1 MVVIEEIDTPSPQ
14 QLKEEGNYEFK
25 KGNYTEALSLYDRA
39 LSNLSSYT
47 EDDMRAN
54 LLFNKASCFFHL
66 KRYEEA
72 VKFSTEAITVNPNYF
87 KAYNRR
93 AMSYERLERFE
104 DALSD
109 LDRICELCPSERTAI
124 ESVRMRILAAS
135 ETKLDKDKAE
145 VMDGLKK
152 IGNSILGSFGMS
164 LDNFKMEKD
173 PSTGSYSVKMVNPS

>member
-1 MVVIEEIDTPSPQ
+1 MVVIEEINTSS

-39 LSNLSSYT
+39 LSNLSSET
-47 EDDMRAN
+47 EDSMRAH
-54 LLFNKASCFFHL
+54 LLFNKATCLFHL
-66 KRYEEA
+66 RRYEESL
-72 VKFSTEAITVNPNYF
+72 KYSTEAIIIDPNYI

-93 AMSYERLERFE
+93 ALSYERLERFD

-109 LDRICELCPSERTAI
+109 LDRICQLRPSERTAI
-124 ESVRMRILAAS
+124 ESARTRILAAA
-135 ETKLDKDKAE
+135 ETKVNKDKAE

-152 IGNSILGSFGMS
+152 LGNSILGSFGMS

-173 PSTGSYSVKMVNPS
+173 ITTGSYSVKMVNPS